1 MKLTLEL
8 DEGEFKRANELWTE
22 FNKQSKAPLELID
35 ELKKFENELLA
46 KRFIKSILTKA
57 PKQWIIPIDK
67 VSSKAFDGK
76 GTLYDEKEVEVSI
89 GGRKSKKEIL
99 SLVRLEYSDNAIQ
112 ISGKKELT
120 PYDREVHDALVT
132 LYIDGGNEYIT
143 PQMIY
148 RTMTGN
154 RETKLTQKQQEAISN
169 SLNKLMYSK
178 LVIKASDAECK
189 AYRMPGQFKYEGTV
203 IQGEKATARVNGVIV
218 EVYHLLREP
227 ILYTYAELKNQ
238 ISRLDIKL
246 LNSPVN
252 KTEENLTLQS
262 YLLRRIDAIK
272 KSTKLPPTISYNT
285 IYEQLDIQASSDG
298 ALRKKKLKVRNT
310 VKKILDYLKT
320 KNFIKN
326 YTENIHGQEVI
337 SITISYG
344 QGEKVVT
351 VGGKSGN
358 GRGKKW

>member
-1 MKLTLEL
+1 MEKLKISLNEA
-8 DEGEFKRANELWTE
+8 EFKRATELVTE
-22 FNKQSKAPLELID
+22 IIKLKESESPSELTTELIA
-35 ELKKFENELLA
+35 EKIKKFENELLA
-46 KRFIKSILTKA
+46 KRNIKNIKSILTKA
-57 PKQWIIPIDK
+57 PKQWITPIDK
-67 VSSKAFDGK
+67 VSSKAFNGE
-76 GTLYDEKEVEVSI
+76 GTLYDKDLIGVNV

-99 SLVRLEYSDNAIQ
+99 SWVSLDFSDKAIR

-120 PYDREVHDALVT
+120 PYDRDVHDALVT
-132 LYIDGGNEYIT
+132 LYVDGRNEYIT

-148 RTMTGN
+148 KTMTGN
-154 RETKLTQKQQEAISN
+154 QETKLTPKQLEAINN

-178 LVIKASDAECK
+178 LIIKASDAECK
-189 AYRMPGQFKYEGTV
+189 AYSMSDQFKYEGTV

-227 ILYTYAELKNQ
+227 ILYTYADSKNQ

-252 KTEENLTLQS
+252 KTEENITLQS

-272 KSTKLPPTISYNT
+272 KSTKLRPTISYNT

-310 VKKILDYLKT
+310 VKRILDYLKAQ
-320 KNFIKN
+320 NFIKN
-326 YTENIHGQEVI
+326 YTENIHGQEVT
-337 SITISYG
+337 SITISY
-344 QGEKVVT
+344 
-351 VGGKSGN
+351 
-358 GRGKKW
+358 

>member
-1 MKLTLEL
+1 MEKLKISLNEA
-8 DEGEFKRANELWTE
+8 EFKRATELMTE
-22 FNKQSKAPLELID
+22 IIKLKESESPSELTTELIA
-35 ELKKFENELLA
+35 EKIKKFENELLA
-46 KRFIKSILTKA
+46 KRNIKNVKSILTKA
-57 PKQWIIPIDK
+57 PKKWITPIDK

-76 GTLYDEKEVEVSI
+76 GTLYDKDLIGVNV

-99 SLVRLEYSDNAIQ
+99 SWVSLDFSDKAIQ

-132 LYIDGGNEYIT
+132 LYVDGGNEYIT

-154 RETKLTQKQQEAISN
+154 QETKLTPKQQEAISN

-189 AYRMPGQFKYEGTV
+189 AYGFDKWTYESTV
-203 IQGEKATARVNGVIV
+203 IQGEKSTARMNGEVI
-218 EVYHLLREP
+218 EAYHLLREP
-227 ILYTYAELKNQ
+227 ALYTYASLKNQ

-252 KTEENLTLQS
+252 KNEENITLQS

-272 KSTKLPPTISYNT
+272 KSKKLPPKISYNT

-310 VKKILDYLKT
+310 VKKILDYLKAQ
-320 KNFIKN
+320 NFIKN
-326 YTENIHGQEVI
+326 YTENIHGQEAT
-337 SITISYG
+337 SITISY
-344 QGEKVVT
+344 
-351 VGGKSGN
+351 
-358 GRGKKW
+358 